1 MAKLEGQKLGKYE
14 LIERMAQGGMA
25 EVYAAF
31 QPGVERTVVLKVLH
45 GHLVDN
51 QDIVA
56 RFQREARAAG
66 RLQHP
71 HIVRVIDIGIEDDN
85 YFMVMDY
92 LQGGT
97 LGDYLK
103 ARGRIPAEAALRLAA
118 QLIDALQSA
127 HAQGI
132 VHRDIKPSNILF
144 ADDSYEQVLLTDF
157 GLASLRDDAD
167 GSLTVTGAMVGTPTY
182 MSPEAVRGEV
192 CDERSDLY
200 SLGVVLYEMV
210 TGKPPYI
217 ANTPYSM
224 LMKQT
229 NDPLPSPRSIN
240 PELPEAVEELLL
252 SILAKDPA
260 ERLQT
265 AAQLARA
272 IHGTQ
277 QALCMQSGAPANTQ
291 PSAGGR
297 GTSATPPVRT
307 PVAPPTSPTRV
318 PVSHGVNWRALI
330 LAMSA
335 TLIVAVITAE
345 LLILL

>member
-1 MAKLEGQKLGKYE
+1 MGKLDGQKLGKYD
-14 LIERMAQGGMA
+14 LVERMAQGGMA
-25 EVYAAF
+25 EVYKAF

-71 HIVRVIDIGIEDDN
+71 HIVRVIDIGVEDDN

-97 LGDYLK
+97 LGDYLR
-103 ARGRIPAEAALRLAA
+103 ARGRMRAEAALRLGA
-118 QLIDALQSA
+118 QLVDALQSA

-144 ADDSYEQVLLTDF
+144 ADDSFQQVVLTDF
-157 GLASLRDDAD
+157 GLASLRDDLA

-210 TGKPPYI
+210 TGKPPYT

-229 NDPLPSPRSIN
+229 NDPLPSPRAVN
-240 PELPEAVEELLL
+240 PELPVVVEDLLL
-252 SILAKDPA
+252 TLLAKEPA
-260 ERLQT
+260 ERMQS
-265 AAQLARA
+265 AAQLAQA
-272 IHGTQ
+272 IHDAQ
-277 QALCMQSGAPANTQ
+277 QILCAQVTERGPARPVTPLPAAPAKPQ
-291 PSAGGR
+291 PAPVRQPLAAG
-297 GTSATPPVRT
+297 ATP
-307 PVAPPTSPTRV
+307 
-318 PVSHGVNWRALI
+318 NWRSLLLAVSGI
-330 LAMSA
+330 L
-335 TLIVAVITAE
+335 TVAAITAE
-345 LLILL
+345 VLLHL

>member
-25 EVYAAF
+25 EVYTAF

-71 HIVRVIDIGIEDDN
+71 HIVRVIDIGVEDDN
-85 YFMVMDY
+85 YFMVMDF

-103 ARGRIPAEAALRLAA
+103 ARGRMPAEAALRLAA
-118 QLIDALQSA
+118 QLVDALQSA
-127 HAQGI
+127 HAQGVI
-132 VHRDIKPSNILF
+132 HRDIKPSNILF
-144 ADDSYEQVLLTDF
+144 ADNSYEQMLLTDF
-157 GLASLRDDAD
+157 GLASLRDDAN

-182 MSPEAVRGEV
+182 MSPEAVRGEA

-272 IHGTQ
+272 IHDTQ
-277 QALCMQSGAPANTQ
+277 QALCVQSGARANTQ
-291 PSAGGR
+291 TSAGGR
-297 GTSATPPVRT
+297 GTNATSPART

-318 PVSHGVNWRALI
+318 PASHGVNWRALI

-335 TLIVAVITAE
+335 ILIVAVITAE
-345 LLILL
+345 LLIRM